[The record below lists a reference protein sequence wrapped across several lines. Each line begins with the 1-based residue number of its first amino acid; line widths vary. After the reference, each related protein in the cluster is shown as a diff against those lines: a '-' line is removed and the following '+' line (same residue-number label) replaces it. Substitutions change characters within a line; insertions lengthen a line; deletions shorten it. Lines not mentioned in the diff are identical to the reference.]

1 MNKTL
6 FRKTK
11 AYFFLFFIFCISI
24 GYSQYNTNYSE
35 KYSSI
40 DVSIKYFNKQIYY
53 IGDPIIVEFQIVNN
67 GSDPFLFI
75 TSYNKIFTF
84 DFEISSFTNRMMEH
98 SDSYAINRRK
108 FEPVFNDEI
117 TLKTNEVYG
126 VRIDISEWFNFNE
139 PGEFVIKGVFYP
151 KLITDSGKKILTEK
165 ELYLYLNPA
174 FTEMAKEKAREKEIK
189 RLKAESLPPYEVID
203 FMLKSI
209 MVRDYE
215 KYFLYINFEKF
226 IQQFKNARKK
236 YFDAKDIDKPEIIEE
251 FKLYLMDK
259 NTLEAVPYSD
269 TIPIDFEIEKTVI
282 EKRSAQVTVIETFK
296 YLRLVEKKKYTY
308 HLHLYGDKWLLEKYD
323 VVNIGR

>member
-126 VRIDISEWFNFNE
+126 VRIDISEWFSFNE
-139 PGEFVIKGVFYP
+139 PGEFVIKGAFYP
-151 KLITDSGKKILTEK
+151 NLITDEGKKILTEK
-165 ELYLYLNPA
+165 ELYLYLNPT
-174 FTEMAKEKAREKEIK
+174 FTEMAKEKAREEEIK

-203 FMLKSI
+203 LMLKSI

-236 YFDAKDIDKPEIIEE
+236 YFDAEDIDKPEIIEE

-282 EKRSAQVTVIETFK
+282 EKRSARVTVIETFK
-296 YLRLVEKKKYTY
+296 YLRLVEKKRYTY
-308 HLHLYGDKWLLEKYD
+308 HMHLYGDKWLLEKYD